1 MLCAAWRLRC
11 VCGFEDENRSC
22 GWASPIFFGPRTLVR
37 TWGTPVELW
46 GCDVWFVTTC
56 VELWGCDVWFVTTCV
71 ELWGCDVWFVTT
83 RVELWGCDVW
93 FVTTRME
100 LWGWD
105 AWLVTTCMELW
116 SLDVWFVISLPG
128 SGRGFGSCT
137 ANRPEHIVE
146 HIGHLYPYGQ
156 VSVGSRDGCG
166 ER

>member
-56 VELWGCDVWFVTTCV
+56 
-71 ELWGCDVWFVTT
+71 
-83 RVELWGCDVW
+83 VELWGCDVW